1 MREFEFYLPTRVL
14 FGRGVVENIGK
25 ETAKL
30 GKSALVV
37 TGQSSARKTE
47 LLERVKDS
55 LKESGVK
62 PVLFEGVE
70 ANPCLETIKRG
81 TKIAKEKGCEVIIGL
96 GGGSP
101 MDAAKAIAILS
112 TNPAPLINYF
122 GRNKVKEVPLPVIAV
137 PTTAGTGSEVT
148 LYAVLTNTE
157 KVPPLKETFAD
168 PSIFPRVALVD
179 PELTLSLPASVTADT
194 GIDAFSHA
202 LESYLSNRSQPLSD
216 ALASEAITLLLK
228 YLPKVMRNL
237 KDINARSYILYASLL
252 AGMAIAQSG
261 TILVHGMSYRLTT
274 DLGLSHGK
282 ACAILLPV
290 VSEFNLSQGHPKLTS
305 LSKCLEENTEGSTT
319 KELVE
324 KVITRIKN
332 LITEL
337 GLPQNLKTRK
347 IKKELIAEFA
357 QEVMQNKAKL
367 ANNPRSVT
375 LKDVIEMYEKALWGY
390 EKGE

>member
-14 FGRGVVENIGK
+14 FGRGAVENIGK

-30 GKSALVV
+30 GKSALIA
-37 TGQSSARKTE
+37 TGQASARKTG
-47 LLERVKDS
+47 LLKRVGDS
-55 LKESGVK
+55 LKKSRVK
-62 PVLFEGVE
+62 TTLFEGIE
-70 ANPCLETIKRG
+70 ANPSLETIKKG
-81 TKIAKEKGCEVIIGL
+81 TELAKEKECEVIIGL

-101 MDAAKAIAILS
+101 MDAAKGIAVLS
-112 TNPAPLINYF
+112 TNSVPLTNYF
-122 GRNKVKEVPLPVIAV
+122 GRNKVKEAPLPIIAV
-137 PTTAGTGSEVT
+137 PTTAGTGSEANP
-148 LYAVLTNTE
+148 YAALTNTD
-157 KVPPLKETFAD
+157 KVPPRKEILMD
-168 PSIFPRVALVD
+168 LSIFPKVALVD

-202 LESYLSNRSQPLSD
+202 LESYLSNRSRPLSE
-216 ALASEAITLLLK
+216 ALASEAIRLLVC

-237 KDINARSYILYASLL
+237 KDINARSYTLYASLL

-290 VSEFNLSQGHPKLTS
+290 VSEFNLSQGHPKLIS
-305 LSKCLEENTEGSTT
+305 LSRCLGESTEDLTT
-319 KELVE
+319 KEIVK
-324 KVITRIKN
+324 KVITRIEN
-332 LITEL
+332 LIREL

-347 IKKELIAEFA
+347 VGKELIAEFA
-357 QEVMQNKAKL
+357 QELMQNKPKL

-375 LKDVIEMYEKALWGY
+375 LKDVIEMYEKALWG
-390 EKGE
+390 EE